1 MGDYSG
7 SVGSCLRVLR
17 VSFRCFPRFS
27 LALGSRGRLEG
38 LVGKFEIVCEEFE
51 ENEGG
56 IY

>member
-1 MGDYSG
+1 MFLSD
-7 SVGSCLRVLR
+7 
-17 VSFRCFPRFS
+17 VSPGFS

-56 IY
+56 IYWVNVF